1 MIKILVDSSSELTKK
16 EAEGK
21 RLFVCAHRREPRRK
35 RNIADG
41 VDLTKDKFYRAAGWT
56 AANFPQT
63 SQPSPQALLEL
74 FEQANEGC
82 GMRSWRLL
90 LSSALSGTYQSAVL
104 AKQMVDYEGIYLID
118 SLTAT
123 GVIQILADYA
133 QGLSEEGKGAAEVAE
148 RTDAFKSQGTRHHRH
163 GRHPGV
169 PAKGWTNRQDS
180 GHDRRAGPAEAPDYP
195 DGGGRVGVIGKAIG
209 KNKAMSFMMK
219 WLEEHPVDEAFPS
232 YSIFTSGTANCEQFE
247 EKLEKHG
254 IATAGR
260 LQLGA
265 AIGTHIGPNAF
276 GIVYVG
282 KEYEAKS
289 AAGQNL
295 RSAFV

>member
-16 EAEGK
+16 EAEEKGY
-21 RLFVCAHRREPRRK
+21 LFVPIGVSLGGKEY
-35 RNIADG
+35 ADG
-41 VDLTKDKFYRAAGWT
+41 VDLTKDKFYELLTGSGE
-56 AANFPQT
+56 FPQT
-63 SQPSPQALLEL
+63 SQPSPQAFLEL
-74 FEQANEGC
+74 FEQAKRDGDEIVAI
-82 GMRSWRLL
+82 L

-133 QGLSEEGKGAAEVAE
+133 KGLSEEGKGAAEVAE
-148 RTDAFKSQGTRHHRH
+148 RTDAFKARVHAIAMVDTLEFLQ
-163 GRHPGV
+163 
-169 PAKGWTNRQDS
+169 K
-180 GHDRRAGPAEAPDYP
+180 
-195 DGGGRVGVIGKAIG
+195 GGRIGKTAAMIGELARLKPLITLTEDGKVGVIGKAIG

-282 KEYEAKS
+282 KE
-289 AAGQNL
+289 
-295 RSAFV
+295 

>member
-16 EAEGK
+16 EAEEKGF
-21 RLFVCAHRREPRRK
+21 LFVPISVNIGGREYR
-35 RNIADG
+35 DG
-41 VDLTKDKFYRAAGWT
+41 VDLTKDKFYDLLVNGGE
-56 AANFPQT
+56 FPQT
-63 SQPSPQALLEL
+63 SQPSPQAFLEL
-74 FEQANEGC
+74 FEQAKKNGDEVVAI
-82 GMRSWRLL
+82 L

-133 QGLSEEGKGAAEVAE
+133 KGLSEEGKGAAEVAE
-148 RTDAFKSQGTRHHRH
+148 RTDAFKARVHAIAMVDTLEFLQKGGRIGKAAAMIGELTRLK
-163 GRHPGV
+163 PLI
-169 PAKGWTNRQDS
+169 TLTED
-180 GHDRRAGPAEAPDYP
+180 
-195 DGGGRVGVIGKAIG
+195 GRVGVIGKAIG

-282 KEYEAKS
+282 KE
-289 AAGQNL
+289 
-295 RSAFV
+295 

>member
-1 MIKILVDSSSELTKK
+1 MIKILVDSSSDLTKK
-16 EAEGK
+16 EAEEKGF
-21 RLFVCAHRREPRRK
+21 LFVPISVNIGGREYR
-35 RNIADG
+35 DG
-41 VDLTKDKFYRAAGWT
+41 VDLTKDKFYDLLVNGGE
-56 AANFPQT
+56 FPQT
-63 SQPSPQALLEL
+63 SQPSPQAFLEL
-74 FEQANEGC
+74 FEQAKKNGDEVVAI
-82 GMRSWRLL
+82 L

-133 QGLSEEGKGAAEVAE
+133 KGLSEEGKGAAEVAE
-148 RTDAFKSQGTRHHRH
+148 RTDAFKARVHAIAMVDTLEFLQ
-163 GRHPGV
+163 
-169 PAKGWTNRQDS
+169 K
-180 GHDRRAGPAEAPDYP
+180 
-195 DGGGRVGVIGKAIG
+195 GGRIGKTAAMIGELARLKPLITLTEDGKVGVIGKAIG

-282 KEYEAKS
+282 KE
-289 AAGQNL
+289 
-295 RSAFV
+295 

>member
-16 EAEGK
+16 EAEEKGY
-21 RLFVCAHRREPRRK
+21 LFVPIGVSLGGKEY
-35 RNIADG
+35 ADG
-41 VDLTKDKFYRAAGWT
+41 VDLTKDKFYELLTGSGE
-56 AANFPQT
+56 FPQT
-63 SQPSPQALLEL
+63 SQPSPQAFLEL
-74 FEQANEGC
+74 FEQAKRDGDEIVAI
-82 GMRSWRLL
+82 L

-133 QGLSEEGKGAAEVAE
+133 KGLSEEGKGAAEVAE
-148 RTDAFKSQGTRHHRH
+148 RTDAFKARVHAIAMVDTLEFLQ
-163 GRHPGV
+163 
-169 PAKGWTNRQDS
+169 K
-180 GHDRRAGPAEAPDYP
+180 
-195 DGGGRVGVIGKAIG
+195 GGRIGKTVAMIGELARLKPLITLTEDGKVGVIGKAIG

-282 KEYEAKS
+282 KE
-289 AAGQNL
+289 
-295 RSAFV
+295 

>member
-16 EAEGK
+16 EAEEKGF
-21 RLFVCAHRREPRRK
+21 LFVPISVNIGGREYR
-35 RNIADG
+35 DG
-41 VDLTKDKFYRAAGWT
+41 VDLTKDKFYELLVNGGE
-56 AANFPQT
+56 FPQT
-63 SQPSPQALLEL
+63 SQPSPQAFLEL
-74 FEQANEGC
+74 FEQAKKNGDEVVAI
-82 GMRSWRLL
+82 L

-133 QGLSEEGKGAAEVAE
+133 KGLSEEGKGAAEVAE
-148 RTDAFKSQGTRHHRH
+148 RTDAFKARVHAIAMVDTLEFLQKG
-163 GRHPGV
+163 GRIGKTAAMIGELARLKPLI
-169 PAKGWTNRQDS
+169 TLTED
-180 GHDRRAGPAEAPDYP
+180 
-195 DGGGRVGVIGKAIG
+195 GRVGVIGKAIG

-282 KEYEAKS
+282 KE
-289 AAGQNL
+289 
-295 RSAFV
+295 

>member
-16 EAEGK
+16 EAEEKGY
-21 RLFVCAHRREPRRK
+21 LFVPIGVSLGGKEYT
-35 RNIADG
+35 DG
-41 VDLTKDKFYRAAGWT
+41 VDLTKDKFYELLTGSGE
-56 AANFPQT
+56 FPQT
-63 SQPSPQALLEL
+63 SQPSPQAFLEL
-74 FEQANEGC
+74 FEQAKRDGDEIVAI
-82 GMRSWRLL
+82 L

-133 QGLSEEGKGAAEVAE
+133 KGLSEEGKGAAEVAE
-148 RTDAFKSQGTRHHRH
+148 RTDAFKARVHAIAMVDTLEFLQKG
-163 GRHPGV
+163 GRIGKTAAMIGELARLKPLI
-169 PAKGWTNRQDS
+169 TLTED
-180 GHDRRAGPAEAPDYP
+180 
-195 DGGGRVGVIGKAIG
+195 GRVGVIGKAIG

-282 KEYEAKS
+282 KE
-289 AAGQNL
+289 
-295 RSAFV
+295 

>member
-16 EAEGK
+16 EAEEKGF
-21 RLFVCAHRREPRRK
+21 LFVPISVNIGGREYL
-35 RNIADG
+35 DG
-41 VDLTKDKFYRAAGWT
+41 VDLTKDKFYELLVNGGE
-56 AANFPQT
+56 FPQT
-63 SQPSPQALLEL
+63 SQPSPQAFLEL
-74 FEQANEGC
+74 FEQAKKNGDEVVAI
-82 GMRSWRLL
+82 L

-133 QGLSEEGKGAAEVAE
+133 KGLSEEGKGAAEVAE
-148 RTDAFKSQGTRHHRH
+148 RTDAFKARVHAIAMVDTLEFLQKG
-163 GRHPGV
+163 GRIGKTAAMIGELARLKPLI
-169 PAKGWTNRQDS
+169 TLTED
-180 GHDRRAGPAEAPDYP
+180 
-195 DGGGRVGVIGKAIG
+195 GRVGVIGKAIG

-282 KEYEAKS
+282 KE
-289 AAGQNL
+289 
-295 RSAFV
+295 

>member
-16 EAEGK
+16 EAEEKGF
-21 RLFVCAHRREPRRK
+21 LFVPISVNIGGREYR
-35 RNIADG
+35 DG
-41 VDLTKDKFYRAAGWT
+41 VDLTKDKFYDLLVNGGE
-56 AANFPQT
+56 FPQT
-63 SQPSPQALLEL
+63 SQPSPQAFLEL
-74 FEQANEGC
+74 FEQAKKNGDEVVAI
-82 GMRSWRLL
+82 L

-133 QGLSEEGKGAAEVAE
+133 KGLSEEGKCAAEVAE
-148 RTDAFKSQGTRHHRH
+148 RTDAFKARVHAIAMVDTLEFLQKG
-163 GRHPGV
+163 GRIGKTAAMIGELARLKPLI
-169 PAKGWTNRQDS
+169 TLTED
-180 GHDRRAGPAEAPDYP
+180 
-195 DGGGRVGVIGKAIG
+195 GRVGVIGKAIG

-282 KEYEAKS
+282 KE
-289 AAGQNL
+289 
-295 RSAFV
+295 

>member
-16 EAEGK
+16 EAEEKGY
-21 RLFVCAHRREPRRK
+21 LFVPIGVSLGGKEY
-35 RNIADG
+35 ADG
-41 VDLTKDKFYRAAGWT
+41 VDLTKDKFYELLTGSGE
-56 AANFPQT
+56 FPQT
-63 SQPSPQALLEL
+63 SQPSPQAFLEL
-74 FEQANEGC
+74 FEQAKRDGDEIVAI
-82 GMRSWRLL
+82 L

-133 QGLSEEGKGAAEVAE
+133 KGLSEEGKGAAEVAE
-148 RTDAFKSQGTRHHRH
+148 RTDAFKARVHAIAMVDTLEFLQ
-163 GRHPGV
+163 
-169 PAKGWTNRQDS
+169 K
-180 GHDRRAGPAEAPDYP
+180 
-195 DGGGRVGVIGKAIG
+195 GGRIGKTAAMIGELARLKPLITLTEDGKVGVIGKAIG

-219 WLEEHPVDEAFPS
+219 WLEEHPVDDAWPK
-232 YSIFTSGTANCEQFE
+232 YSIYTSGTENCGQFE

-282 KEYEAKS
+282 KE
-289 AAGQNL
+289 
-295 RSAFV
+295 

>member
-16 EAEGK
+16 EAEEKGF
-21 RLFVCAHRREPRRK
+21 LFVPISVNIGGREYR
-35 RNIADG
+35 DG
-41 VDLTKDKFYRAAGWT
+41 VDLTKDKFYDLLVNGGE
-56 AANFPQT
+56 FPQT
-63 SQPSPQALLEL
+63 SQPSPQAFLEL
-74 FEQANEGC
+74 FEQAKKNGDEVVAI
-82 GMRSWRLL
+82 L

-133 QGLSEEGKGAAEVAE
+133 KGLSEEGKGAAEVAE
-148 RTDAFKSQGTRHHRH
+148 RTDAFKARVHAIAMVDTLEFLQKG
-163 GRHPGV
+163 GRIGKTAAMIGELARLKPLI
-169 PAKGWTNRQDS
+169 TLTED
-180 GHDRRAGPAEAPDYP
+180 
-195 DGGGRVGVIGKAIG
+195 GRVGVIGKAIG

-276 GIVYVG
+276 GIVSVG
-282 KEYEAKS
+282 KE
-289 AAGQNL
+289 
-295 RSAFV
+295 

>member
-16 EAEGK
+16 EAEEKGY
-21 RLFVCAHRREPRRK
+21 LFVPIGVSLGGKEY
-35 RNIADG
+35 ADG
-41 VDLTKDKFYRAAGWT
+41 VDLTKDKFYELLTGSGE
-56 AANFPQT
+56 FPQT
-63 SQPSPQALLEL
+63 SQPSPQAFLEL
-74 FEQANEGC
+74 FEQAKRDGDEIVAI
-82 GMRSWRLL
+82 L

-133 QGLSEEGKGAAEVAE
+133 KGLSEEGKGAAEVAE
-148 RTDAFKSQGTRHHRH
+148 RTDAFKARVHAIAMVDTLEFLQ
-163 GRHPGV
+163 
-169 PAKGWTNRQDS
+169 K
-180 GHDRRAGPAEAPDYP
+180 
-195 DGGGRVGVIGKAIG
+195 GGRIGKTAAMIGELARLKPLITLTEDGKVGVIGKAIG
-209 KNKAMSFMMK
+209 ENKAMSFMMK

-282 KEYEAKS
+282 KE
-289 AAGQNL
+289 
-295 RSAFV
+295 

>member
-16 EAEGK
+16 EAEEKGF
-21 RLFVCAHRREPRRK
+21 LFVPISVNIGGREYR
-35 RNIADG
+35 DG
-41 VDLTKDKFYRAAGWT
+41 VDLTKDKFYDLLVNGGE
-56 AANFPQT
+56 FPQT
-63 SQPSPQALLEL
+63 SQPSPQAFLEL
-74 FEQANEGC
+74 FEQAKKNGDEVVAI
-82 GMRSWRLL
+82 L

-133 QGLSEEGKGAAEVAE
+133 KGLSEEGKGAAEVAE
-148 RTDAFKSQGTRHHRH
+148 RTDAFKARVHAIAMVDTLEFLQKG
-163 GRHPGV
+163 GRIGKTAAMIGELARLKPLI
-169 PAKGWTNRQDS
+169 TLTED
-180 GHDRRAGPAEAPDYP
+180 
-195 DGGGRVGVIGKAIG
+195 GRVGVIGKAIG

-282 KEYEAKS
+282 KE
-289 AAGQNL
+289 
-295 RSAFV
+295 

>member
-16 EAEGK
+16 EAEEKGY
-21 RLFVCAHRREPRRK
+21 LFVPIGVSLGGKEY
-35 RNIADG
+35 ADG
-41 VDLTKDKFYRAAGWT
+41 VDLTKDKFYELLTGSGE
-56 AANFPQT
+56 FPQT
-63 SQPSPQALLEL
+63 SQPSPQAFLEL
-74 FEQANEGC
+74 FEQAKRDGDEIVAI
-82 GMRSWRLL
+82 L

-104 AKQMVDYEGIYLID
+104 AKQMVDYEGIYLVD

-133 QGLSEEGKGAAEVAE
+133 KGLSEEGKGAAEVAE
-148 RTDAFKSQGTRHHRH
+148 RTDAFKARVHAIAMVDTLEFLQKG
-163 GRHPGV
+163 GRIGKTAAMIGELARLKPLI
-169 PAKGWTNRQDS
+169 TLTED
-180 GHDRRAGPAEAPDYP
+180 
-195 DGGGRVGVIGKAIG
+195 GRVGVIGKAIG

-282 KEYEAKS
+282 KE
-289 AAGQNL
+289 
-295 RSAFV
+295 

>member
-16 EAEGK
+16 EAEEKGY
-21 RLFVCAHRREPRRK
+21 LFVPIGVSLGGKEY
-35 RNIADG
+35 ADG
-41 VDLTKDKFYRAAGWT
+41 VDLTKDKFYELLTGSGE
-56 AANFPQT
+56 FPQT
-63 SQPSPQALLEL
+63 SQPSPQAFLEL
-74 FEQANEGC
+74 FEQAKRDGDEIVAI
-82 GMRSWRLL
+82 L

-133 QGLSEEGKGAAEVAE
+133 KGLSEEGKGAAEVAE
-148 RTDAFKSQGTRHHRH
+148 RTDAFKARVHAIAMVDTLEFLQ
-163 GRHPGV
+163 
-169 PAKGWTNRQDS
+169 K
-180 GHDRRAGPAEAPDYP
+180 
-195 DGGGRVGVIGKAIG
+195 GGRIGKTAAMIGELARLKPLITLTEDGKVGVIGKAIG

-276 GIVYVG
+276 GLVYVG
-282 KEYEAKS
+282 KE
-289 AAGQNL
+289 
-295 RSAFV
+295 

>member
-16 EAEGK
+16 EAEEKGY
-21 RLFVCAHRREPRRK
+21 LFVPIGVSLGGKEY
-35 RNIADG
+35 ADG
-41 VDLTKDKFYRAAGWT
+41 VDLTKDKFYELLTGSGE
-56 AANFPQT
+56 FPQT
-63 SQPSPQALLEL
+63 SQPSPQAFLEL
-74 FEQANEGC
+74 FEQAKRDGDEIVAI
-82 GMRSWRLL
+82 L

-133 QGLSEEGKGAAEVAE
+133 KGLSEEGKGAAEVTE
-148 RTDAFKSQGTRHHRH
+148 RTDAFKARVHAIAMVDTLEFLQKG
-163 GRHPGV
+163 GRIGKTAAMIGELARLKPLI
-169 PAKGWTNRQDS
+169 TLTED
-180 GHDRRAGPAEAPDYP
+180 
-195 DGGGRVGVIGKAIG
+195 GRVGVIGKAIG

-282 KEYEAKS
+282 KE
-289 AAGQNL
+289 
-295 RSAFV
+295 

>member
-16 EAEGK
+16 EAEEKGY
-21 RLFVCAHRREPRRK
+21 LFVPIGVSLGGKEY
-35 RNIADG
+35 ADG
-41 VDLTKDKFYRAAGWT
+41 VDLTKDKFYELLTGSGE
-56 AANFPQT
+56 FPQT
-63 SQPSPQALLEL
+63 SQPSPQAFLEL
-74 FEQANEGC
+74 FEQAKRDGDEIVAI
-82 GMRSWRLL
+82 L

-133 QGLSEEGKGAAEVAE
+133 KGLSEEGKGAAEVAE
-148 RTDAFKSQGTRHHRH
+148 RTDAFKARVHAIAMVDTLEFLQ
-163 GRHPGV
+163 
-169 PAKGWTNRQDS
+169 K
-180 GHDRRAGPAEAPDYP
+180 
-195 DGGGRVGVIGKAIG
+195 GGRIGKTAAMIGELARLKPLITLTEDGKVGVIGKAIG

-232 YSIFTSGTANCEQFE
+232 YSIFTSGTANCEQLE

-260 LQLGA
+260 LQLGT

-282 KEYEAKS
+282 KE
-289 AAGQNL
+289 
-295 RSAFV
+295 

>member
-16 EAEGK
+16 EAEEKGY
-21 RLFVCAHRREPRRK
+21 LFVPIGVSLGGKEY
-35 RNIADG
+35 ADG
-41 VDLTKDKFYRAAGWT
+41 VDLTKDKFYELLTGSGE
-56 AANFPQT
+56 FPQT
-63 SQPSPQALLEL
+63 SQPSPQAFLEL
-74 FEQANEGC
+74 FEQAKRDGDEIVAI
-82 GMRSWRLL
+82 L

-133 QGLSEEGKGAAEVAE
+133 KGLSEEGKGAAEVAE
-148 RTDAFKSQGTRHHRH
+148 RTDAFKARVHAIAMVDTLEFLQ
-163 GRHPGV
+163 
-169 PAKGWTNRQDS
+169 K
-180 GHDRRAGPAEAPDYP
+180 
-195 DGGGRVGVIGKAIG
+195 GGRIGKTAAMIGELARLKPLITLTEDGKVGVIGKAIG

-219 WLEEHPVDEAFPS
+219 WLEEHPVDDAFPS

-282 KEYEAKS
+282 KE
-289 AAGQNL
+289 
-295 RSAFV
+295 